1 MSNHGKIAVMG
12 GSFDPVHLGH
22 VQLAINAK
30 NSLNLDKVIFL
41 PCQQSPHK
49 NIKPSATSDQRIEM
63 LQLATSDYE
72 WIEVSQLETQLP
84 PPSYSILSARHFK
97 TKYPNSELFWII
109 GNDQWKKIESWNQID
124 KLGKIVNF
132 IVFPRDGEEP
142 KLNPDFKSH
151 FIDYNFNASSTE
163 VRNSVKINQK
173 VDLPIDQNV
182 LKYINENSLYS
193 C

>member
-1 MSNHGKIAVMG
+1 MNYDEKIAVMG

-49 NIKPSATSDQRIEM
+49 SIKPSADSNQRIEM
-63 LQLATSDYE
+63 LILATSDYD
-72 WIEVSQLETQLP
+72 WIEISERETNLP
-84 PPSYSILSARHFK
+84 PPSYSVNSAKHFQK
-97 TKYPNSELFWII
+97 QHPKSELFWII
-109 GNDQWKKIESWNQID
+109 GNDQWKKINTWKKID
-124 KLGKIVNF
+124 ALGKIVTF

-151 FIDYNFNASSTE
+151 FINYNFNASSTE
-163 VRNSVKINQK
+163 VRQNIETNKHAG
-173 VDLPIDQNV
+173 LPIDPKV
-182 LKYINENSLYS
+182 LKYIYENSLYS

>member
-1 MSNHGKIAVMG
+1 MNYDEKIAVMG
-12 GSFDPVHLGH
+12 GSFDPVHIGH

-49 NIKPSATSDQRIEM
+49 SIKPSADSNQRIEM
-63 LQLATSDYE
+63 LILATSDYD
-72 WIEVSQLETQLP
+72 WIEISEWETKLP
-84 PPSYSILSARHFK
+84 PPSYSVDSAKHFQK
-97 TKYPNSELFWII
+97 QYPKSELFWII
-109 GNDQWKKIESWNQID
+109 GNDQWKKIDTWKKID
-124 KLGKIVNF
+124 ELGKILTF

-151 FIDYNFNASSTE
+151 FINCNFNASSTE
-163 VRNSVKINQK
+163 VRQNIETNKWTS
-173 VDLPIDQNV
+173 LPIDPNV